1 MKIRIKALNKFVKRR
16 GIRNY
21 IELSYE
27 LGVDENLL
35 RLAEYGQRIGYDAV
49 KEIYNHIGE
58 RETLKII
65 NFEGETM
72 RGFKSKYQYIRGQ
85 LY

>member
-1 MKIRIKALNKFVKRR
+1 MKLKIKALNRFVKQRR
-16 GIRNY
+16 IHNY
-21 IELSYE
+21 RELAGM

-49 KEIYNHIGE
+49 KTIYNHIGE
-58 RETLKII
+58 RETQKII

-72 RGFKSKYQYIRGQ
+72 RGFKSKYRKSHGK